1 MLITFYA
8 DAELATCSIQGR
20 SHFIVL
26 TKGTGRVPVKGNKG
40 TKLTI
45 FMIGGGGSSYQEGGG
60 GSGFIK
66 TFEYTLKEERTS
78 FSFSV
83 GFGGCNRDNN
93 WNSVDEDGNP
103 SAVFF
108 SDKKFYAA
116 GGKRGGMI
124 SDEGGDGWS
133 GGGGD
138 DGGIGG
144 SNGGNGGSG
153 QYGDRGGYGTYD
165 YLPKMKFVEL
175 SAGKGGRGGSG
186 YGLGYQY
193 DGGGGGGVLVNGNGP
208 QIRRDTYNHES
219 GQGYGA
225 GGTYGYDGGSQECGT
240 DGLIVVEIK
249 KC

>member
-8 DAELATCSIQGR
+8 ELETCSIQERGNYILLTNGAGR
-20 SHFIVL
+20 IS
-26 TKGTGRVPVKGNKG
+26 VKGKIG
-40 TKLTI
+40 TKLTV

-60 GSGFIK
+60 GSGFIE
-66 TFEYTLKEERTS
+66 TFEYTLSEERTS
-78 FSFSV
+78 FDYSV
-83 GFGGCNRDNN
+83 GNGGCNRDND
-93 WNSVDEDGNP
+93 WNSLDEDGDP
-103 SAVFF
+103 SSVKF
-108 SDKKFYAA
+108 SFKNYYAA

-138 DGGIGG
+138 DGGVGG
-144 SNGGNGGSG
+144 SNGENGGYG
-153 QYGDRGGYGTYD
+153 QYGDRGGRGSHD

-175 SAGKGGRGGSG
+175 SAGKGGRGGEG
-186 YGLGYQY
+186 YGLSYRY

-208 QIRRDTYNHES
+208 QIRKNAYNHES

-225 GGTYGYDGGSQECGT
+225 GGSYGYDGGAPECGT
-240 DGLIVVEIK
+240 DGLIIVEIN